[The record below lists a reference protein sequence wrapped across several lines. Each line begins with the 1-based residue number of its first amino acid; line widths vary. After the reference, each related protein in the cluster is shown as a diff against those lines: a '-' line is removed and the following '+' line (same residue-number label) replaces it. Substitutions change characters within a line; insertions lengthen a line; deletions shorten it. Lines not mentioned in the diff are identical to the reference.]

1 MNPVRSLARD
11 QVASPED
18 LGGATSNGMKHSDTI
33 KERDII
39 LWINIVL
46 IGTASLLLSYYVIMA
61 NVVVSKNYR
70 MQTLRDQ
77 IELLAESNNGLMAQ
91 KLLLETPNTLFEF
104 AKSHSLVE
112 AKNISYIF
120 ENKNVARR

>member
-1 MNPVRSLARD
+1 
-11 QVASPED
+11 
-18 LGGATSNGMKHSDTI
+18 MKHSNTI

-61 NVVVSKNYR
+61 NVVASKNYR

-77 IELLAESNNGLMAQ
+77 IELLTEANNGLMAQ